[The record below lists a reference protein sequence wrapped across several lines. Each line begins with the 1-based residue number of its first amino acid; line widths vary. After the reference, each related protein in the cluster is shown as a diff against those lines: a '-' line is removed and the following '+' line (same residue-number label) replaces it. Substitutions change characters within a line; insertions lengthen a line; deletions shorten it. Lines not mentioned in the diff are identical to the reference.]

1 MRVPLPE
8 AAKLLGT
15 SPQGVREHM
24 KRGVWDLGSVV
35 PPKRKGGQWQYHIY
49 RSKLDKHLGLEG
61 MEEVDGYDRSSAGRA
76 GQGNPGAVSDPEAG
90 RVEE

>member
-24 KRGVWDLGSVV
+24 KRGVWDLGSVI
-35 PPKRKGGQWQYHIY
+35 PPKKKGGHWQYHIY
-49 RSKLDKHLGLEG
+49 RPKLDRLLGLGERKEEEG
-61 MEEVDGYDRSSAGRA
+61 DG
-76 GQGNPGAVSDPEAG
+76 
-90 RVEE
+90 